1 MAWTGY
7 EFATLAVTALTP
19 ITVAGLSFFVART
32 GRRIERVQWANQT
45 VITRRLEIFGEV
57 APKLN
62 QLLCFATFVGG
73 WKQIKPQDAIG
84 LKRQIDETMYANR
97 VLFSDQLFT
106 AYQKFMTAL
115 FAMYATTDAD
125 AHLRA
130 PVASKWGD
138 RRNMQWWDESMAS
151 LFSTGQ
157 AGDINEIQA
166 AYVNLGDQFRDDLYV
181 THQRTLLGAQPSDG
195 GT

>member
-19 ITVAGLSFFVART
+19 ITVAGLGFFVART
-32 GRRIERVQWANQT
+32 GRRLERVQWANQT
-45 VITRRLEIFGEV
+45 VVTRRLEIFGEV

-62 QLLCFATFVGG
+62 QLLCFATFVGR
-73 WKQIKPQDAIG
+73 WKEIKPGEAIR
-84 LKRQIDETMYANR
+84 LKREIDEIMYASR
-97 VLFSDQLFT
+97 VLFSDQLFS
-106 AYQKFMTAL
+106 AYQEFMAAL

-138 RRNMQWWDESMAS
+138 RRNMAWWTDSMAG

-157 AGDINEIQA
+157 AGDMNEIQA
-166 AYVNLGDQFRDDLYV
+166 AYEKLGERFRDDLYV
-181 THQRTLLGAQPSDG
+181 THERTLLEVQS
-195 GT
+195 